1 MENLAA
7 AGNAKCRGSARLISL
22 SVTCKKE
29 ASSRPSLDDV
39 ERISQGNAAKAR
51 GTGSRRIPHRLNA
64 EERQQYEIAKQK
76 GFLTLRGTGYRK
88 ERKGSPLA
96 NTFRQWCDAQ
106 ASLCV
111 VIEQGFGIN
120 AMDTVLVDMSTLRR
134 NSVEQVKE
142 RCTQMAADHQ
152 CSMSE
157 AQTTIPFTIEVSPK
171 EAVIISGRDIDAAG
185 QGPGLPD
192 AEGSEHQQEA
202 HQPKS
207 SSSSSPLSMQADVQD
222 DVHTGNM
229 LSVPEQQHDYTILN
243 SKERKRLAS
252 SSPTAPIWT
261 VPADPVFFDADR
273 PTAKQLAKSLVAI
286 PVDQLLHA

>member
-1 MENLAA
+1 ML
-7 AGNAKCRGSARLISL
+7 
-22 SVTCKKE
+22 
-29 ASSRPSLDDV
+29 
-39 ERISQGNAAKAR
+39 
-51 GTGSRRIPHRLNA
+51 
-64 EERQQYEIAKQK
+64 
-76 GFLTLRGTGYRK
+76 
-88 ERKGSPLA
+88 PL
-96 NTFRQWCDAQ
+96 W
-106 ASLCV
+106 
-111 VIEQGFGIN
+111 
-120 AMDTVLVDMSTLRR
+120 
-134 NSVEQVKE
+134 K
-142 RCTQMAADHQ
+142 
-152 CSMSE
+152 
-157 AQTTIPFTIEVSPK
+157 P
-171 EAVIISGRDIDAAG
+171 DAACI
-185 QGPGLPD
+185 L
-192 AEGSEHQQEA
+192 QEA

>member
-1 MENLAA
+1 M
-7 AGNAKCRGSARLISL
+7 
-22 SVTCKKE
+22 
-29 ASSRPSLDDV
+29 
-39 ERISQGNAAKAR
+39 
-51 GTGSRRIPHRLNA
+51 
-64 EERQQYEIAKQK
+64 
-76 GFLTLRGTGYRK
+76 
-88 ERKGSPLA
+88 A

-142 RCTQMAADHQ
+142 RCTQIAVDHQ

-157 AQTTIPFTIEVSPK
+157 AQTTIPFTIEVSPT
-171 EAVIISGRDIDAAG
+171 EAVITSGQDVADAG
-185 QGPGLPD
+185 QGQGRPD
-192 AEGSEHQQEA
+192 AEGSEQQQEVQQA
-202 HQPKS
+202 ES
-207 SSSSSPLSMQADVQD
+207 SSSSSLSSMQADVQD
-222 DVHTGNM
+222 YSNTRNV
-229 LSVPEQQHDYTILN
+229 LSVPEQQHDYTTLN

-261 VPADPVFFDADR
+261 VPADPIFFDADR